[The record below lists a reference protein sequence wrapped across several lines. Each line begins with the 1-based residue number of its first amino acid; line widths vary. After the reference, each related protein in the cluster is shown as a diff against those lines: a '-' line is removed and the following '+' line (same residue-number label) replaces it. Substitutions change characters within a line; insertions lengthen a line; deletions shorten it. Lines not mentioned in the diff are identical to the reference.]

1 MQKRPLETIALT
13 IEIFPVLTGE
23 GCHLSA
29 SSIQPGAPF
38 RPSVRVGGDADL
50 FDRVLGLL
58 GRVPDWKP

>member
-1 MQKRPLETIALT
+1 MALA
-13 IEIFPVLTGE
+13 IPDGPARE
-23 GCHLSA
+23 
-29 SSIQPGAPF
+29 QPGAPF